1 MVEEYYYKP
10 NLVPPFSFFVYVY
23 WIFWKL
29 WKLMNKLIDKLKDMY
44 QQSKKV
50 SPTDSNISNKSTNK
64 NILNGDKEH
73 NLISNWTNGLKF
85 YG

>member
-1 MVEEYYYKP
+1 MIEEYYYKP
-10 NLVPPFSFFVYVY
+10 NLVPPFSFLVYVY

-29 WKLMNKLIDKLKDMY
+29 TDMC

-50 SPTDSNISNKSTNK
+50 SPTDSNTSNISTNK
-64 NILNGDKEH
+64 NKLNGDREH
-73 NLISNWTNGLKF
+73 NLISNWTNGLIF

>member
-1 MVEEYYYKP
+1 MIEEYYYKP
-10 NLVPPFSFFVYVY
+10 NLVPPLSFFVYVY
-23 WIFWKL
+23 WIL
-29 WKLMNKLIDKLKDMY
+29 WKLIDMC

-50 SPTDSNISNKSTNK
+50 SPTDSNISNRSTNENK
-64 NILNGDKEH
+64 LNGDREH

>member
-1 MVEEYYYKP
+1 MIKEYYSKP

-29 WKLMNKLIDKLKDMY
+29 KDMY

-50 SPTDSNISNKSTNK
+50 SPTKNKNVSTNK
-64 NILNGDKEH
+64 NELNENEVRVSPRKQ
-73 NLISNWTNGLKF
+73 NLISNWKNRLNFNG
-85 YG
+85 

>member
-1 MVEEYYYKP
+1 MIEEYYYKP

-29 WKLMNKLIDKLKDMY
+29 TDMC

-64 NILNGDKEH
+64 NILNGDREH
-73 NLISNWTNGLKF
+73 NLISNWTNSVKF